1 MTTTNYLDI
10 DTRGC
15 LIKTRFLGP
24 TNYRNSRVVATHKWC
39 DGDTKRVVISWDHN
53 LDAQDNH
60 LAAAQALAAVMFG
73 DSYPSSPCKGKI
85 TGMGWDSDAYYFLAL
100 ADWA

>member
-1 MTTTNYLDI
+1 MTITNYSDI
-10 DTRGC
+10 HARGC

-60 LAAAQALAAVMFG
+60 LAAAQALVTVIFHNG
-73 DSYPSSPCKGKI
+73 PGKI
-85 TGMGWDSDAYYFLAL
+85 TGMGWDSDAYYFLAV

>member
-1 MTTTNYLDI
+1 MSYLDI
-10 DTRGC
+10 GTRGC

-24 TNYRNSRVVATHKWC
+24 TNHRNSRVVATHKWC

-60 LAAAQALAAVMFG
+60 LAAAQALAAVMFK
-73 DSYPSSPCKGKI
+73 DYPGKI
-85 TGMGWDSDAYYFLAL
+85 TGMGWDHDAYYFLAL

>member
-1 MTTTNYLDI
+1 MSVSTGDYLDI
-10 DTRGC
+10 DARGC

-39 DGDTKRVVISWDHN
+39 DGDTKRVVVSWDHS

-60 LAAAQALAAVMFG
+60 LVAAQALAAVMFQ
-73 DSYPSSPCKGKI
+73 DNPGKI
-85 TGMGWDSDAYYFLAL
+85 TGMGWDADAYYCLAL